1 MWSGGGGDGPPPD
14 DGSGG
19 GRGDGD
25 NYGRVMDQ
33 EERYQVKGEA
43 LMEILYAIIP
53 DEIMD
58 DFVVNMLDNPVLE
71 MRALLTLR
79 GILDSPNC
87 PYKASF
93 DLTTKKV
100 VKKRE
105 PSVPKLKTS
114 VSPAKGS
121 KAITAKKRYVSPYS
135 KKETEK

>member
-1 MWSGGGGDGPPPD
+1 
-14 DGSGG
+14 
-19 GRGDGD
+19 
-25 NYGRVMDQ
+25 MDQ

-100 VKKRE
+100 YFFIPADSE
-105 PSVPKLKTS
+105 TTS
-114 VSPAKGS
+114 LSIKYMM
-121 KAITAKKRYVSPYS
+121 YVSEDESEILLNQDTGYVWNNFIQDTGTNEQKHLS
-135 KKETEK
+135 SGQ